1 MENLAHILVSFLPP
15 SCFFLILGNL
25 EQRKCMHMRFSFCI
39 RNKKFA
45 RKCVK
50 FNMQTREREAQ
61 QIVTHSCN
69 TGLLFVVRA
78 QP

>member
-25 EQRKCMHMRFSFCI
+25 EQRKCMHMRFSL
-39 RNKKFA
+39 KFA
-45 RKCVK
+45 PKCVK